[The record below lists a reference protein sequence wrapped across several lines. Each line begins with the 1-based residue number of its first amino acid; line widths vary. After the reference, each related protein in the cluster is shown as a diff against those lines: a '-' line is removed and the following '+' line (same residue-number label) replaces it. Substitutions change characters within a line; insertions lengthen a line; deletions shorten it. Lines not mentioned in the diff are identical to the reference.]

1 MQNNSQRP
9 KVIILVA
16 AAVDGRISLGPN
28 RTMWDDM
35 DDVRGALP
43 GEAEVWAETKRQ
55 LYQLHQVQA
64 SMLGSNSL
72 VGTDDQLVALPPHS
86 GEAAPLYSDFVPPE
100 VISDPHRKGWLVV
113 VDGRGRCRSG
123 YQGEDGW
130 QMLHLVSHA
139 VAPEYLAF
147 LQQMRIPYLIA
158 GERRVDLEQVLAK
171 MHAKLGVT
179 ALVNEAGGN
188 LAGAMLR
195 AGLVDEVNVIVRPII
210 IGGKD
215 TPSLFDSPDL
225 LPTEMPVHLQLVSA
239 QILADSDHLWLRYR
253 TPTTGTVPADQLPA
267 AR

>member
-1 MQNNSQRP
+1 MMQNNSQRP

-16 AAVDGRISLGPN
+16 ASVDGRISLGPN

-35 DDVRGALP
+35 EDTRGALP
-43 GEAEVWAETKRQ
+43 GDAEVWAQTKRE

-72 VGTDDQLVALPPHS
+72 VGTDDQLAALPPYT
-86 GEAAPLYSDFVPPE
+86 GETVPLYADFLPTE
-100 VISDPHRKGWLVV
+100 VLADPNRKGWLVV

-123 YQGEDGW
+123 YRGEDGW

-139 VAPEYLAF
+139 VGPEYLAF

-158 GERRVDLEQVLAK
+158 GEQRVDLRQVLTK
-171 MHAKLGVT
+171 MHVKLGVT

-188 LAGAMLR
+188 LAGAMLK
-195 AGLVDEVNVIVRPII
+195 AGLVDEVNVIVRPTI

-215 TPSLFDSPDL
+215 TPSLFDSPELLADE
-225 LPTEMPVHLQLVSA
+225 LPTRLRLVSA
-239 QILADSDHLWLRYR
+239 QVLAESDHLWLRYQM
-253 TPTTGTVPADQLPA
+253 AD
-267 AR
+267 

>member
-9 KVIILVA
+9 KAIILVA
-16 AAVDGRISLGPN
+16 ASVDGRISLGPN

-35 DDVRGALP
+35 EDTRGALP
-43 GEAEVWAETKRQ
+43 GDAEVWAETKRE

-72 VGTDDQLVALPPHS
+72 VGTDGQLVALPPYT
-86 GEAAPLYSDFVPPE
+86 GETGLLYSDFLPAE
-100 VISDPHRKGWLVV
+100 VIADPDRKGWLVV

-130 QMLHLVSHA
+130 RMLHLVSHA

-158 GERRVDLEQVLAK
+158 GERQVDLRQVLAK

-188 LAGAMLR
+188 LAGAMLK
-195 AGLVDEVNVIVRPII
+195 AGLVDEVNVIVRPTI

-225 LPTEMPVHLQLVSA
+225 LPDERLVHLRLVSA
-239 QILADSDHLWLRYR
+239 QILAESDHLWLRYR
-253 TPTTGTVPADQLPA
+253 VTE
-267 AR
+267 